1 MFRAT
6 LHGLYWTTL
15 NGPLDTQNGLDSFM
29 WIMKMIRSGTL
40 NYLQNGTQ
48 AFSTRPKKAVQQ
60 YDSSMFSQK
69 NAFFHWKTKFSTC
82 IGTHSST
89 PCVLIRSSTDFHT
102 ELKW

>member
-29 WIMKMIRSGTL
+29 WIMKMIRSGML

-69 NAFFHWKTKFSTC
+69 NAFFHWTTKFSAC
-82 IGTHSST
+82 IGDT
-89 PCVLIRSSTDFHT
+89 F
-102 ELKW
+102 K